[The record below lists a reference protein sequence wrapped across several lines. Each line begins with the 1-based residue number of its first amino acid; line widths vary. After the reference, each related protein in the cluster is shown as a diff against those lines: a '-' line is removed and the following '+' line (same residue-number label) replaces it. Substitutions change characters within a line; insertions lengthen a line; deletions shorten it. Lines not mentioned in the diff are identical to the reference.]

1 LAGAECAVEGAL
13 AVIEGDGELLLG
25 WGEVGTEEVAQIGDV
40 AGSEDED
47 VFVAEG
53 LVVGDGSEYVGHL
66 EAAAEDEDMVVEEV
80 AGVAE
85 GVVATAEEDEGDS
98 DGEEQ
103 GGDGGR
109 AGKGD
114 EASKGRV

>member
-1 LAGAECAVEGAL
+1 M
-13 AVIEGDGELLLG
+13 
-25 WGEVGTEEVAQIGDV
+25 GTEEVAQIGDV

-47 VFVAEG
+47 VYVAEG
-53 LVVGDGSEYVGHL
+53 LVVGDGSEYVGYL